1 MTPSDRAPVLAVV
14 ALLIVALSPVAARA
28 GEGDEEAAR
37 VLFAEGRRLAGAGDY
52 AAACEKFEAS
62 YRLDPGIGT
71 NFNLADCEEH
81 LGRTAS
87 AWRRFLAVAAATKAA
102 GQLDREHV
110 ARARALALE
119 ARLSSMVVMVPA
131 PPPHV
136 VVRRDGVELP
146 PSLWGVIVPL
156 DPGEHL
162 LEASAPGHRP
172 WSSKVAVS
180 TSLDPVS
187 VVVPALEALPAVPG
201 LVEPPARAADL
212 SAADT
217 AGRSRVPRATVW
229 LGSLG
234 VASLVT
240 GAVFAVKT
248 VMEDNTAR
256 TLCTGGVVHTTCR
269 DNAEL
274 SRHAQLEE
282 DARRDRAIAI
292 VAAGVGAAA
301 AGAAGVL
308 WWRAARQPAP
318 ARVAVRPALA
328 PKTMSLA
335 FEVAW

>member
-1 MTPSDRAPVLAVV
+1 MTRSDRAAVFAVV
-14 ALLIVALSPVAARA
+14 ALLSVSLWSAAARA
-28 GEGDEEAAR
+28 AEGDEEAAR
-37 VLFAEGRRLAGAGDY
+37 VLFAEGRKLAGAGDY

-110 ARARALALE
+110 ARTRALALE
-119 ARLSSMVVMVPA
+119 ARLSSMVVEVPA

-172 WSSKVAVS
+172 WSAKVAVS

-187 VVVPALEALPAVPG
+187 VAVPALEPLPAVPG
-201 LVEPPARAADL
+201 IVEAPTRAVDVPAAE
-212 SAADT
+212 T
-217 AGRSRVPRATVW
+217 AGRSRIPRSAVW
-229 LGSLG
+229 LGSVG
-234 VASLVT
+234 VASLAV
-240 GAVFAVKT
+240 GAAFAVKM

-256 TLCTGGVVHTTCR
+256 TLCTGGIVHTTCS

-274 SRHAQLEE
+274 TRHAQLEQ

-292 VAAGVGAAA
+292 VAAGVGAASV
-301 AGAAGVL
+301 GAAAVL
-308 WWRAARQPAP
+308 WWRAAHAP

-328 PKTMSLA
+328 PNVMSLA
-335 FEVAW
+335 LEVAW